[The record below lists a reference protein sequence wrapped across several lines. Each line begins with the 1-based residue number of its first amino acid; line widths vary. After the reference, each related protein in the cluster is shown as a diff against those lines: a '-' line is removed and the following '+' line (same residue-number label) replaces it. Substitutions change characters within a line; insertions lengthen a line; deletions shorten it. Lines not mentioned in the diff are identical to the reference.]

1 MKTAEMKQILF
12 EKLQA
17 ENCYFSKSD
26 ISIRKDGNGY
36 KIIIADYEHIIF
48 TIKLET
54 DSEFNNAEEMTLWT
68 QHKDS
73 KHKNLLMLEESHSD
87 KTMKDIL
94 IYLGYYIGTR
104 F

>member
-1 MKTAEMKQILF
+1 MTMKTAEMKQILF

-36 KIIIADYEHIIF
+36 KIIIADYEHIPFKMSFEYDDYFCYTVWVFTNGENIIF
-48 TIKLET
+48 V
-54 DSEFNNAEEMTLWT
+54 
-68 QHKDS
+68 DS
-73 KHKNLLMLEESHSD
+73 KKD
-87 KTMKDIL
+87 YDIKTAL
-94 IYLGYYIGTR
+94 IRLGYYIGTR